1 MTTTGARILADTTLL
16 VEINNLARIDNG
28 EPIINGVT
36 VTATVYA
43 AGTTTALGT
52 VTLVSDGTGY
62 WSAIM
67 DAIDELSPGDK
78 VDVEWFV
85 DGGAGLRRKW
95 RERGI
100 RIPEGFPE

>member
-16 VEINNLARIDNG
+16 VEITALARLDNG
-28 EPIINGVT
+28 DPIINGVT

-43 AGTTTALGT
+43 AGTTTVLGT
-52 VTLVSDGTGY
+52 VELVSDGTGY

-67 DAIDELSPGDK
+67 DAIAGLSAGDK

-85 DGGAGLRRKW
+85 DGGVGLSRKW

-100 RIPEGFPE
+100 RIPDGFPE